1 MGETKLEIWI
11 GVIEINYGTDTVDSA
26 DETEDQTPNK
36 RESAFTNVTTWASN
50 YEEYSQK
57 CRKMVEGYGWTLIGV
72 ENANPVPDDVEFSEE
87 VEDMLERTR
96 GNPSAIIYGT
106 FSYVPGDVVVH
117 ELTTE

>member
-11 GVIEINYGTDTVDSA
+11 GLIEISYGTDTVDSA
-26 DETEDQTPNK
+26 DETEVQTPNK

-57 CRKMVEGYGWTLIGV
+57 CRNMVESYGWTLIGV
-72 ENANPVPDDVEFSEE
+72 DRANPVPVDAKFSEE

-106 FSYVPGDVVVH
+106 FFTYPVM
-117 ELTTE
+117 